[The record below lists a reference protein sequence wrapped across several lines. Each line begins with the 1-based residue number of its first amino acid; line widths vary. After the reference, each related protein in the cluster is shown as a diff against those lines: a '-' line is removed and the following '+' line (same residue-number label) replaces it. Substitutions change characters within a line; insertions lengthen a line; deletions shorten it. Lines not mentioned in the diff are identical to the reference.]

1 MDKGGIFLS
10 TLSTFEKNFGMTLM
24 AKTYFYYSA
33 MNAGKSTTLL
43 QSSYNY
49 KERGMETLLF
59 APNFDDRF
67 GDPAIYS
74 RIGLKQEAILFDKE
88 FNLLEFVEEKK
99 KTIDNLRCILID
111 EAHFL
116 TKAQVAQVIAITK
129 RFGVAALC
137 YGLRSDFL
145 GEPFEGSKYLLSWAE
160 EMIEIKTICHCGS
173 KATMNMRID
182 NEGNPVRSGS
192 QVHIGGN
199 ESYYSVCMKHFM
211 EEVGAIQE
219 YALTGASHVSH

>member
-1 MDKGGIFLS
+1 
-10 TLSTFEKNFGMTLM
+10 M

-49 KERGMETLLF
+49 KERGMDTILF
-59 APNFDDRF
+59 APSFDDRF

-74 RIGLKQEAILFDKE
+74 RIGLKQEAVLFDQG
-88 FNLLEFVEEKK
+88 FNLYAYVEKK
-99 KTIDNLRCILID
+99 QEAFENLRCILID

-116 TKAQVAQVIAITK
+116 SKAQVAQTIAVTK
-129 RFGVAALC
+129 DFGIAALC

-145 GEPFEGSKYLLSWAE
+145 GEPFEGSQYLLAWAE
-160 EMIEIKTICHCGS
+160 EIVEIKTICHCGS

-182 NEGNPVRSGS
+182 SKGKTVKSGS
-192 QVHIGGN
+192 KVQIGGN
-199 ESYYSVCMKHFM
+199 ESYLSVCMKHFIKD
-211 EEVGAIQE
+211 VGTIRNNAFE
-219 YALTGASHVSH
+219 GEGVTV

>member
-1 MDKGGIFLS
+1 
-10 TLSTFEKNFGMTLM
+10 M

-74 RIGLKQEAILFDKE
+74 RIGLKQEAILFDKG
-88 FNLLEFVEEKK
+88 FNLFDFVEEKTK
-99 KTIDNLRCILID
+99 IIDNIRCILID

-116 TKAQVAQVIAITK
+116 TKAQVAQVIMITK
-129 RFGVAALC
+129 RLNIAALC

-145 GEPFEGSKYLLSWAE
+145 GAPFEGSQYLLAWAE
-160 EMIEIKTICHCGS
+160 ELVEIKTICHCGS
-173 KATMNMRID
+173 KATMNVRVD
-182 NEGNPVRSGS
+182 SEGNP
-192 QVHIGGN
+192 I
-199 ESYYSVCMKHFM
+199 
-211 EEVGAIQE
+211 
-219 YALTGASHVSH
+219 

>member
-1 MDKGGIFLS
+1 
-10 TLSTFEKNFGMTLM
+10 M

-74 RIGLKQEAILFDKE
+74 RIGLKKEANLFDKN
-88 FNLLEFVEEKK
+88 FNLFDCVEKE
-99 KTIDNLRCILID
+99 TEITGNLRCILID

-116 TKAQVAQVIAITK
+116 TKAQVAQIITITK
-129 RFGVAALC
+129 RLNIAALC

-145 GEPFEGSKYLLSWAE
+145 GEPFEGSKYLLAWAE
-160 EMIEIKTICHCGS
+160 ELVEIKTICHCGK

-182 NEGNPVRSGS
+182 KQGNPVKTGS
-192 QVHIGGN
+192 QVQIGGN
-199 ESYYSVCMKHFM
+199 ESYYSVCMEHHM
-211 EEVGAIQE
+211 GGVESIQK
-219 YALTGASHVSH
+219 YALTGGSHVSH

>member
-1 MDKGGIFLS
+1 
-10 TLSTFEKNFGMTLM
+10 M

-74 RIGLKQEAILFDKE
+74 RIGLKQEAILFNKD
-88 FNLLEFVEEKK
+88 FNLVDFVEEK
-99 KTIDNLRCILID
+99 TERTDNLRCILID

-116 TKAQVAQVIAITK
+116 IKAQVAQAITITK
-129 RFGVAALC
+129 RLNIAVLC

-145 GEPFEGSKYLLSWAE
+145 GEVFEGSKYLLAWAE
-160 EMIEIKTICHCGS
+160 ELVEIKTICHCGS
-173 KATMNMRID
+173 KATMNMRVD
-182 NEGNPVRSGS
+182 SQRNPVKVGS
-192 QVHIGGN
+192 QVQIGGN
-199 ESYYSVCMKHFM
+199 ESYDSVCMKHYM
-211 EEVGAIQE
+211 EEVGSIQKH
-219 YALTGASHVSH
+219 ALIGANHVNP

>member
-1 MDKGGIFLS
+1 
-10 TLSTFEKNFGMTLM
+10 M

-59 APNFDDRF
+59 APDFDDRF

-74 RIGLKQEAILFDKE
+74 RIGLKQEAILFNSA
-88 FNLLEFVEEKK
+88 FNIYDYVEKK
-99 KTIDNLRCILID
+99 NTEIDNLRCILID
-111 EAHFL
+111 EVHFL
-116 TKAQVAQVIAITK
+116 TKAQVAQIVSVTK
-129 RFGVAALC
+129 NLGIAALC

-145 GEPFEGSKYLLSWAE
+145 GEPFEGSKYLLAWADE
-160 EMIEIKTICHCGS
+160 LVEIKTICHCGS
-173 KATMNMRID
+173 KATMNMRVD
-182 NEGNPVRSGS
+182 SQGNPVRSGS
-192 QVHIGGN
+192 QVQIGGN

-211 EEVGAIQE
+211 QEVKTIQE
-219 YALTGASHVSH
+219 HATAGEAHVSH

>member
-1 MDKGGIFLS
+1 
-10 TLSTFEKNFGMTLM
+10 M

-74 RIGLKQEAILFDKE
+74 RIGLKQEAILFDKG
-88 FNLLEFVEEKK
+88 FNLFDFVGEKTK
-99 KTIDNLRCILID
+99 IIDNIRCILID

-116 TKAQVAQVIAITK
+116 TKAQVAQVIMITK
-129 RFGVAALC
+129 RLNIAALC

-145 GEPFEGSKYLLSWAE
+145 GAPFEGSQYLLAWAE
-160 EMIEIKTICHCGS
+160 ELVEIKTICHCGS
-173 KATMNMRID
+173 KATMNVRVD
-182 NEGNPVRSGS
+182 SEGNPVKTGS
-192 QVHIGGN
+192 QVQIGGN

-211 EEVGAIQE
+211 EEVGSIQE